1 MEVLRRIYRG
11 IVDPNLVVKVR
22 TGTVPG
28 RADIAKDV
36 TAAHVLAGDDREP
49 GKMGVKGL
57 HPVPVIDDYLASIAG
72 PHAGLDYGA
81 VSRCAHSIAF
91 AGRNVDSGVE
101 SALPVEGIHTGAEG
115 TGYDSLYRP
124 FRRRVSRVDR
134 PAEAGWKPVG
144 EVEAVHELP

>member
-1 MEVLRRIYRG
+1 MPLS
-11 IVDPNLVVKVR
+11 LAAR
-22 TGTVPG
+22 TPVC
-28 RADIAKDV
+28 
-36 TAAHVLAGDDREP
+36 TAARAANTWRLTPARRKSWRSAARRPRRLAGDDREP

-115 TGYDSLYRP
+115 
-124 FRRRVSRVDR
+124 
-134 PAEAGWKPVG
+134 AG
-144 EVEAVHELP
+144 